1 MLYTRS
7 DQHIRHYLFNELPN
21 LLRDDDVLV
30 VNDCRVMPA
39 RLYARRADTG
49 TEIEILLTTQRGDA
63 TWEAMVKPG
72 RSCKPGVTLEI
83 GSVTAKVVGT
93 TETGDRT
100 ISFSCSPG
108 ELQELLDHHG
118 VVPLPP
124 YIKRP
129 HQPSSPKDRE
139 RYQTVYAR
147 SGRAIAAP
155 TAGLHFTEELLAE
168 LRDKGCTVL
177 TLTLDVGAGT
187 FLPVKCDDI
196 REHVMHSERFD
207 ITSSVADALN
217 SARKQ
222 GRRIVAVGTTS
233 LRALEACIDGAGE
246 FHAAS
251 GSTSIFIHP
260 PYEIRSIDALITNFH
275 LPRSTL
281 LMLVAAWVGMDA
293 WRKLYAEA
301 LNHGYRFYS
310 YGDAMLLV

>member
-108 ELQELLDHHG
+108 ELQELLDRHG
-118 VVPLPP
+118 VMPLPP
-124 YIKRP
+124 YI
-129 HQPSSPKDRE
+129 
-139 RYQTVYAR
+139 
-147 SGRAIAAP
+147 
-155 TAGLHFTEELLAE
+155 
-168 LRDKGCTVL
+168 
-177 TLTLDVGAGT
+177 
-187 FLPVKCDDI
+187 
-196 REHVMHSERFD
+196 
-207 ITSSVADALN
+207 
-217 SARKQ
+217 
-222 GRRIVAVGTTS
+222 
-233 LRALEACIDGAGE
+233 
-246 FHAAS
+246 
-251 GSTSIFIHP
+251 
-260 PYEIRSIDALITNFH
+260 
-275 LPRSTL
+275 
-281 LMLVAAWVGMDA
+281 
-293 WRKLYAEA
+293 
-301 LNHGYRFYS
+301 
-310 YGDAMLLV
+310 